1 MSRIFCSLVAAGH
14 SKVFK
19 GHMEFELER
28 EHNQVPLP
36 IKTPTISIIGT
47 LVGIEM
53 KGVCPIPSLKNFAVD
68 DKSNQF

>member
-1 MSRIFCSLVAAGH
+1 MQ
-14 SKVFK
+14 
-19 GHMEFELER
+19 FELER
-28 EHNQVPLP
+28 EHNQVPLL